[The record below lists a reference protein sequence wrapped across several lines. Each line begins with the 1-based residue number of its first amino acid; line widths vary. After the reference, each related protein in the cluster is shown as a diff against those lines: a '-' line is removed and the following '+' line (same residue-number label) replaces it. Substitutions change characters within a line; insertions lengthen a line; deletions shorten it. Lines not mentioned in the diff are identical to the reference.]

1 MFVIQQIFLPLR
13 RDIHKN
19 TVVFSTT
26 VQQTKTIMNTPLMK
40 NIAATIAALG
50 LLAAGASA
58 QTLAT
63 PVTAKN
69 IKLSKISPAVLSTPE
84 YNVSIANKRSEAL
97 KWFEIEVEF
106 EVKDVELVD
115 ELTFQYTV
123 LLNGKLCPGEVTHVN
138 IPKGNNRY
146 SVMYISPRS
155 LDRITGGKA
164 LNAGMID
171 NIWVKVSKSG
181 QLLGETSMKKAPL
194 PNLPQMPDQLVKKSD
209 TPFQVLW
216 WDRYEAVKATG
227 R

>member
-1 MFVIQQIFLPLR
+1 
-13 RDIHKN
+13 
-19 TVVFSTT
+19 
-26 VQQTKTIMNTPLMK
+26 MK
-40 NIAATIAALG
+40 KIAFTLAALG
-50 LLAAGASA
+50 LLSVGAFA
-58 QTLAT
+58 QALAV
-63 PVTAKN
+63 PVTRNN
-69 IKLSKISPAVLSTPE
+69 IKINKISPSVVSTPE
-84 YNVSIANKRSEAL
+84 YGVNIPNKRSEAL

-106 EVKDVELVD
+106 DVKGVELID

-123 LLNGKLCPGEVTHVN
+123 MINGKLCPGEVTHVN

-164 LNAGMID
+164 LNQGMIE

-181 QLLGETSMKKAPL
+181 QELGADSMKKAAV

-216 WDRYEAVKATG
+216 WDRYEAIKSTS

>member
-1 MFVIQQIFLPLR
+1 
-13 RDIHKN
+13 
-19 TVVFSTT
+19 
-26 VQQTKTIMNTPLMK
+26 MK
-40 NIAATIAALG
+40 NIAITFAALG
-50 LLAAGASA
+50 FLAAGASA

-63 PVTAKN
+63 PVTMKN
-69 IKLSKISPAVLSTPE
+69 IKLNKISPSVLPTPE
-84 YNVSIANKRSEAL
+84 YTVNIANKRSEAL

-106 EVKDVELVD
+106 EVNGIELVD

-123 LLNGKLCPGEVTHVN
+123 MINNKLCPGEVTHVN

-164 LNAGMID
+164 LNAGMVE

-181 QLLGETSMKKAPL
+181 QLLGQIELKKGPL
-194 PNLPQMPDQLVKKSD
+194 PNLQQMPDQLVKKSE

-216 WDRYEAVKATG
+216 WDRYEAVKNTS

>member
-1 MFVIQQIFLPLR
+1 
-13 RDIHKN
+13 
-19 TVVFSTT
+19 
-26 VQQTKTIMNTPLMK
+26 MK
-40 NIAATIAALG
+40 KLAFTFAALG
-50 LLAAGASA
+50 LLSVGAFA
-58 QTLAT
+58 QALAT
-63 PVTAKN
+63 PVTRNN
-69 IKLSKISPAVLSTPE
+69 IKIKKINPSVVSTPK
-84 YNVSIANKRSEAL
+84 YNVDIPDKKSDLL

-106 EVKDVELVD
+106 EINGVELVD

-123 LLNGKLCPGEVTHVN
+123 MINGKLCPGEVTHVN

-155 LDRITGGKA
+155 LDRITGGKT
-164 LNAGMID
+164 LNQGMIE

-181 QLLGETSMKKAPL
+181 QLLGEDAMKKAAI

-216 WDRYEAVKATG
+216 WDRYEAVKSTS

>member
-1 MFVIQQIFLPLR
+1 
-13 RDIHKN
+13 
-19 TVVFSTT
+19 
-26 VQQTKTIMNTPLMK
+26 MK
-40 NIAATIAALG
+40 NIALSLAALG
-50 LLAAGASA
+50 LLSVGASA
-58 QTLAT
+58 QVLSV

-69 IKLSKISPAVLSTPE
+69 IKLTKIAPSVLPTPE
-84 YNVSIANKRSEAL
+84 YGVNIPNKRSEAL

-123 LLNGKLCPGEVTHVN
+123 LINGKLCPGEVTHVN

-155 LDRITGGKA
+155 LDRITGGKP
-164 LNAGMID
+164 LNQGMID
-171 NIWVKVSKSG
+171 NIWVKVSKAG
-181 QLLGETSMKKAPL
+181 QLLAETSMKKAAV
-194 PNLPQMPDQLVKKSD
+194 PNFPQMQDQLVKKAD

-216 WDRYEAVKATG
+216 WDRYEAVKSTA

>member
-1 MFVIQQIFLPLR
+1 
-13 RDIHKN
+13 
-19 TVVFSTT
+19 
-26 VQQTKTIMNTPLMK
+26 MK
-40 NIAATIAALG
+40 NIAITFAALG

-63 PVTAKN
+63 PVTMKN
-69 IKLSKISPAVLSTPE
+69 INLNKISPSVLPTPE
-84 YNVSIANKRSEAL
+84 YTVNIANKRSEAL

-106 EVKDVELVD
+106 EVNGVELVD

-123 LLNGKLCPGEVTHVN
+123 LINNKLCPGEVTHVN

-181 QLLGETSMKKAPL
+181 QLLGQIELKKGPL
-194 PNLPQMPDQLVKKSD
+194 PNLQQMPDQLVKKSE

-216 WDRYEAVKATG
+216 WDRYEAVKNTS